1 MDYETNNP
9 RIRLLNPF
17 GVYPELDRFGR
28 TISLVQV
35 VSTDAETLAAQYPE
49 YAKINRWNHGF
60 AFVEISKDKTFNVRN
75 MRIAKNGEVRTA

>member
-49 YAKINRWNHGF
+49 YATQIMPQNRWHDF
-60 AFVEISKDKTFNVRN
+60 CCPSTTKTFAL
-75 MRIAKNGEVRTA
+75 IC